1 MNKEQKI
8 KIGLLIVVL
17 IATIVLIGIKI
28 NSEISKNMDIANG
41 DYYTKTTHKEAEFL
55 GKFTSNPHRLGNNH
69 RIQTYDQFKIL
80 ESGEIINI
88 AFGLNGGHTGEKNV
102 TLAIVDYYSND
113 TNKHIYQKIYV
124 AEVEDYFGNEVSNE
138 SIENQK

>member
-1 MNKEQKI
+1 MNEKQKSMVTLFVLLMI
-8 KIGLLIVVL
+8 ITIGLVGL
-17 IATIVLIGIKI
+17 KI
-28 NSEISKNMDIANG
+28 YSEINNTKDVING
-41 DYYTKTTHKEAEFL
+41 NYYTKTTLKEAEFL
-55 GKFTSNPHRLGNNH
+55 GKFTSNPHRAGKIH

-80 ESGEIINI
+80 ESGEIVNI

-124 AEVEDYFGNEVSNE
+124 EEVEDYFENVVSNE
-138 SIENQK
+138 SIEN

>member
-1 MNKEQKI
+1 MNKKQKSMVTLFVLLMI
-8 KIGLLIVVL
+8 ITIGLVGL
-17 IATIVLIGIKI
+17 KI
-28 NSEISKNMDIANG
+28 YSEINNTKDVING
-41 DYYTKTTHKEAEFL
+41 NYYTKTTLKEAEFL
-55 GKFTSNPHRLGNNH
+55 GKFTSNPHRAGKSH

-80 ESGEIINI
+80 ESGEIVNI

-124 AEVEDYFGNEVSNE
+124 EEVEDYFENVVSNE
-138 SIENQK
+138 SIEN